1 MFLPSSV
8 LRHSKGRLLVSST
21 LIRNLTIADA
31 ANALDAMRA
40 ARPLV
45 QNITN
50 YVAMTISANVL
61 LAVGASPAMVHAV
74 EEVDEFVAISNA
86 LVINIGTLS
95 PPWIEGMRRAVKQA
109 AALGKP
115 WILDPVGC
123 GATKFRT
130 DFAVEMSRAGPTI
143 IRGNASEIMSL
154 AGAAGAGGKGVDS
167 TASSDAALEAG
178 KALALAS
185 GAVVAITGETDYVT
199 DGKNVVAVTGG
210 SALMP
215 LSTALGCALSA
226 TVAAFAAVR
235 PPFEAAVAALAVYGA
250 AGAAAATR
258 VTGPGHLPAELC
270 DALYAV
276 DAGMLERYATIN
288 TVEEVNV

>member
-1 MFLPSSV
+1 MSANNSSP
-8 LRHSKGRLLVSST
+8 VS
-21 LIRNLTIADA
+21 LADA
-31 ANALDAMRA
+31 ARALEDMRA

-45 QNITN
+45 HNITN

-74 EEVDEFVAISNA
+74 EEVDEFVAISSA

-95 PPWIEGMRRAVKQA
+95 PSWNDGMRRAAKQA
-109 AALGKP
+109 LALGKP
-115 WILDPVGC
+115 WVLDPVGC
-123 GATKFRT
+123 GATRFRT
-130 DFAVEMSRAGPTI
+130 DLAVELSQARPSI

-154 AGAAGAGGKGVDS
+154 AGASGAGGKGVDS
-167 TASSDAALEAG
+167 TASSDAALDAG
-178 KALALAS
+178 KALAIAT

-199 DGKNVVAVTGG
+199 DGHRVVAITGG

-226 TVAAFAAVR
+226 TVGAFAAVR

-250 AGAAAATR
+250 AGAVAASR
-258 VTGPGHLPAELC
+258 VKGPGHLPAELC
-270 DALYAV
+270 DALHAA
-276 DAGMLERYATIN
+276 DAAMIEANASIT
-288 TVEEVNV
+288 TTEDA

>member
-1 MFLPSSV
+1 
-8 LRHSKGRLLVSST
+8 VSPT
-21 LIRNLTIADA
+21 QHRNLTVADA
-31 ANALDAMRA
+31 IGALEAMRA

-74 EEVDEFVAISNA
+74 EEVDEFVAISSA

-95 PPWIEGMRRAVKQA
+95 PQWIEGMRRAAKQA
-109 AALGKP
+109 VALGKP
-115 WILDPVGC
+115 WVLDPVGC

-130 DFAVEMSRAGPTI
+130 DFAVEMSRAGPAI

-178 KALALAS
+178 KALARAS

-199 DGKNVVAVTGG
+199 DGDTVVAVTGG
-210 SALMP
+210 SPLMP

-235 PPFEAAVAALAVYGA
+235 PPFEATVAALAVYGA
-250 AGAAAATR
+250 AGAAAAAR

-270 DALYAV
+270 DALYGADSALV
-276 DAGMLERYATIN
+276 ERYATIK